1 MSVKINYLKNTV
13 KNFSSN
19 IVLFSNEK
27 FSLKSLKKYLSNT
40 EFLYIDDL
48 LKSEDLK
55 KNLLVFEL
63 SSKKKVVLISIKNNL
78 KTFDVENLGAELF
91 GRINYGKNSEYCI
104 ISDSIESK
112 IDNFLGHFLH
122 GLKLK
127 SYEFKKYKSKKETRL
142 ITINVLGR
150 KNNLSSLDQIKFKAL
165 EQGTFY
171 ARDLVSE
178 PGNVLHPDEYAKRI
192 KSLKKYGLKINIY
205 DQKKLKRLGMNALLG
220 VGQGSIRGSY
230 LVTMEWKGA
239 RNSSRPLA
247 FIGKGVCFD
256 TGGYSLKPAKFM
268 EDMTYDMAGSAAVVG
283 LMKNLALRKAKI
295 NAVGVVGLVENMV
308 SGNAQRPGDIV
319 KSYSGKTIE
328 ILNTDAEGRLVLA
341 DAITFTEKKFKPKF
355 MIDLATLTGA
365 IIVSLGSEYA
375 GLFSNDDKLSNEL
388 IKAGEKVEEKLWRM
402 PLHKNFDKLINSKNA
417 DMQNI
422 NYVGGA
428 GSTTAAQFLQRFILN
443 KTPWAH
449 LDIAGMAFSK
459 YGGALN
465 SGGATGYGV
474 RLLNQLIEDYYE

>member
-78 KTFDVENLGAELF
+78 KTSDVENLGAELF

-127 SYEFKKYKSKKETRL
+127 SYEFKKYKSKKEQRIIL
-142 ITINVLGR
+142 INVSGN
-150 KNNLSSLDQIKFKAL
+150 KNKPSIKNQLKFKAL
-165 EQGTFY
+165 EEGTFY

-192 KSLKKYGLKINIY
+192 ASLRKDGLKINIY
-205 DQKKLKRLGMNALLG
+205 DQKN
-220 VGQGSIRGSY
+220 
-230 LVTMEWKGA
+230 
-239 RNSSRPLA
+239 
-247 FIGKGVCFD
+247 
-256 TGGYSLKPAKFM
+256 
-268 EDMTYDMAGSAAVVG
+268 
-283 LMKNLALRKAKI
+283 
-295 NAVGVVGLVENMV
+295 
-308 SGNAQRPGDIV
+308 
-319 KSYSGKTIE
+319 
-328 ILNTDAEGRLVLA
+328 
-341 DAITFTEKKFKPKF
+341 
-355 MIDLATLTGA
+355 
-365 IIVSLGSEYA
+365 
-375 GLFSNDDKLSNEL
+375 
-388 IKAGEKVEEKLWRM
+388 
-402 PLHKNFDKLINSKNA
+402 
-417 DMQNI
+417 
-422 NYVGGA
+422 
-428 GSTTAAQFLQRFILN
+428 
-443 KTPWAH
+443 
-449 LDIAGMAFSK
+449 
-459 YGGALN
+459 
-465 SGGATGYGV
+465 
-474 RLLNQLIEDYYE
+474 